1 MNPSNFLRKTAL
13 ASFAVVAIGAGSQ
26 ASFGHSYAAESTG
39 TGGTAD
45 INIGVGELQECTIS
59 KSMDATNSSD
69 ASMTLYVRGRV
80 TGWF

>member
-1 MNPSNFLRKTAL
+1 MNTNSILRKSGMVSVA
-13 ASFAVVAIGAGSQ
+13 AFAIGAGSL
-26 ASFGHSYAAESTG
+26 AGLGHSYAADYTQS
-39 TGGTAD
+39 GGTAD

-69 ASMTLYVRGRV
+69 ASRTLHVRGRV